1 MGGYYLHNLINL
13 FGNINRVSGYVKTNA
28 SYDSGDPLNT
38 FYKISKVNNEPD
50 TLVGSLEFSNGVYGS
65 ILFAANIRD
74 MDQMFMVYGSQ
85 GTIICPD
92 PNFFGGNVYLQTNV
106 GKGMSFAPGG
116 LVALPNYQIPP
127 THGYLEEARGV
138 GLMDLAFAIRNGR
151 KPRCHYTMGMQAF
164 ETVHGLIDSS
174 VNGVNHQMV
183 SKVERPKAVAAGVY
197 NGFEQQRVFDD

>member
-1 MGGYYLHNLINL
+1 
-13 FGNINRVSGYVKTNA
+13 VSGYVKSNST
-28 SYDSGDPLNT
+28 YDSGDPLNT
-38 FYKISKVNNEPD
+38 FYKITKTNNEPD
-50 TLVGSLEFSNGVYGS
+50 TLVGSLEFSSGVYGS
-65 ILFAANIRD
+65 ILFAADIRD
-74 MDQMFMVYGSQ
+74 ADQMFMVYGSQ

-106 GKGMSFAPGG
+106 RKAVTFTPVG